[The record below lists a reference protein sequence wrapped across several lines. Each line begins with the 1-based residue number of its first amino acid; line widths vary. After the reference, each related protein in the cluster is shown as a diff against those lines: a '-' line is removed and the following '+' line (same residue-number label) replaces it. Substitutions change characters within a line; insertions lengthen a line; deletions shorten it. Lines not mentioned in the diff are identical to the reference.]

1 MGLICF
7 YKVKFCCKNAHAKM
21 LHSSGY
27 PAVAELLFLGVLFLF
42 WYEKVEEDLKCVEVV

>member
-1 MGLICF
+1 
-7 YKVKFCCKNAHAKM
+7 M

-42 WYEKVEEDLKCVEVV
+42 RYENVEEDLKCVEVV